1 MPSASIAA
9 AIVFAVN
16 IPPHAPAPGHA
27 CRTMS
32 RRASSSIRFA
42 MNSPYEVSAET
53 MSSGRP
59 SRLRPGRI
67 VPPYT
72 MIDGRFTRPIAITQ
86 PGMFLSQPG
95 IEMFASYHCAPIT
108 VSIESAIRSRDW
120 SEYFIPSVPI
130 DVPSETPTVLNR
142 RPTRPA
148 SFTPSFT
155 AAARS
160 SRCMLHGLP
169 SNQTLAMPT

>member
-1 MPSASIAA
+1 
-9 AIVFAVN
+9 
-16 IPPHAPAPGHA
+16 
-27 CRTMS
+27 
-32 RRASSSIRFA
+32 
-42 MNSPYEVSAET
+42 
-53 MSSGRP
+53 
-59 SRLRPGRI
+59 
-67 VPPYT
+67 

-95 IEMFASYHCAPIT
+95 IEMFASYHCAHIT

-130 DVPSETPTVLNR
+130 DVPSETPTVLKR
-142 RPTRPA
+142 SPTRPA
-148 SFTPSFT
+148 AATPSFT

-169 SNQTLAMPT
+169 SNHMLAMPTWALSMSASLRPTA